1 MPNNYVNKYADFIN
15 EHWSPWAHKNDVA
28 GAARY
33 LKLRKAKP
41 SAVDL
46 VKDYIKS
53 NYIKSKEDTPP
64 EGIKSKKDT
73 PPEDIKSKKDIPPED
88 MEGGP
93 RKPKLTKADISQLM
107 SAMSYDNMHH
117 PGALKTPTVKRNK
130 SDLK

>member
-1 MPNNYVNKYADFIN
+1 MSNNYVNKYADFIN

-73 PPEDIKSKKDIPPED
+73 PPEN

-93 RKPKLTKADISQLM
+93 YGKVRPKLTKADISQMM
-107 SAMSYDNMHH
+107 SVLFDDNMHH
-117 PGALKTPTVKRNK
+117 PDARKTPTVKRNK

>member
-15 EHWSPWAHKNDVA
+15 AHHKGD
-28 GAARY
+28 Y
-33 LKLRKAKP
+33 WKLRSVVDRAK
-41 SAVDL
+41 
-46 VKDYIKS
+46 
-53 NYIKSKEDTPP
+53 
-64 EGIKSKKDT
+64 
-73 PPEDIKSKKDIPPED
+73 DIKSKKDIPPED

-93 RKPKLTKADISQLM
+93 YGKVKPKLTKADISQLM

>member
-15 EHWSPWAHKNDVA
+15 AHHKGD
-28 GAARY
+28 Y
-33 LKLRKAKP
+33 WKLRSVVDRAK
-41 SAVDL
+41 D
-46 VKDYIKS
+46 
-53 NYIKSKEDTPP
+53 IKSKKVTPP
-64 EGIKSKKDT
+64 EG
-73 PPEDIKSKKDIPPED
+73 IKSKKDIPPED

-93 RKPKLTKADISQLM
+93 YGKVKPKLTKADISQLM